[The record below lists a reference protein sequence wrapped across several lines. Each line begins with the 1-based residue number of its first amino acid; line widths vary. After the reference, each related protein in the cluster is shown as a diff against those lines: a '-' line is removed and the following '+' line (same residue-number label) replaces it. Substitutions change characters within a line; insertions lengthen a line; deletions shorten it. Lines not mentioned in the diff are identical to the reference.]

1 MVVAVVVVVVVVVVA
16 RLPVRPYC
24 PSKGQALDVQT
35 EVPARA
41 EL

>member
-1 MVVAVVVVVVVVVVA
+1 MVVAVAVAVVVVA

-35 EVPARA
+35 EVAARA